1 MAVKNALCPHAEMDA
16 KTAAAG
22 GRDPV
27 VGDKGCYIGAQCRG
41 APSRGSDML
50 EKAAAGLRGREW
62 GSPMSNEKFSQK
74 MGDRLLDPAN
84 NRIWKGALW
93 LIVILLLV
101 DVLLGWYWSWEPDLQ
116 EVRALAN
123 AQPGEVTTL
132 EVINVAST
140 LLDKPGGYLSN
151 DVLPHRLWLDNM
163 PSWEFGVLVQLRD
176 MVRVMRRD
184 MSRSQSQSQE
194 DRNLAIAEP
203 QFNFDS
209 RSWAMPATESEYRR
223 GIRALE
229 RYLESLR
236 SGDGR
241 FYARADNLNSWL
253 NEVQNRLGALSQD
266 LSRSVG
272 RTTLDTEENTPVTQ
286 LDSKERV
293 VKTPWMKIDNV
304 FYEARGA
311 SWALVQLMRALEVD
325 FADVLRKKNATVSFR
340 QMVRELEAT
349 QETLWSPM
357 VLNGSGFGIFANHSL
372 VMANYL
378 SRANASLI
386 DLRKLL
392 QEG

>member
-1 MAVKNALCPHAEMDA
+1 
-16 KTAAAG
+16 
-22 GRDPV
+22 
-27 VGDKGCYIGAQCRG
+27 
-41 APSRGSDML
+41 
-50 EKAAAGLRGREW
+50 
-62 GSPMSNEKFSQK
+62 

>member
-1 MAVKNALCPHAEMDA
+1 MPDQ
-16 KTAAAG
+16 
-22 GRDPV
+22 
-27 VGDKGCYIGAQCRG
+27 GDRTGMKIPENLTDRV
-41 APSRGSDML
+41 
-50 EKAAAGLRGREW
+50 
-62 GSPMSNEKFSQK
+62 
-74 MGDRLLDPAN
+74 GDRLLDPATS
-84 NRIWKGALW
+84 GAWRYALA
-93 LIVILLLV
+93 IVALLLLV
-101 DVLLGWYWSWEPDLQ
+101 DLLFGWYWSQEPD
-116 EVRALAN
+116 V
-123 AQPGEVTTL
+123 QPVPARSPDSVVGETTARTL
-132 EVINVAST
+132 IQVSST

-286 LDSKERV
+286 
-293 VKTPWMKIDNV
+293 
-304 FYEARGA
+304 
-311 SWALVQLMRALEVD
+311 
-325 FADVLRKKNATVSFR
+325 
-340 QMVRELEAT
+340 
-349 QETLWSPM
+349 
-357 VLNGSGFGIFANHSL
+357 
-372 VMANYL
+372 
-378 SRANASLI
+378 
-386 DLRKLL
+386 
-392 QEG
+392 

>member
-1 MAVKNALCPHAEMDA
+1 
-16 KTAAAG
+16 
-22 GRDPV
+22 
-27 VGDKGCYIGAQCRG
+27 
-41 APSRGSDML
+41 
-50 EKAAAGLRGREW
+50 
-62 GSPMSNEKFSQK
+62 

-116 EVRALAN
+116 EVRALAD
-123 AQPGEVTTL
+123 AKPGEVTTL

-229 RYLESLR
+229 HYLESLR